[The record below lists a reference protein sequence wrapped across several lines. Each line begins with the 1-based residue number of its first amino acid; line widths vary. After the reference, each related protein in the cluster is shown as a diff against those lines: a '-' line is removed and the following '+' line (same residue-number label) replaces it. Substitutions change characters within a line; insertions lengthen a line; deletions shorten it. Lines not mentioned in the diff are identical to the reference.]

1 MVIENEREKAYLNEL
16 YDLMP
21 ARMQSIYL
29 DAAFE
34 FEQKHYKMS
43 LSKDDIIRVV
53 CEVMEIHPDL
63 ISLKTRKREIVVCRQ
78 MVYYFLSIYFDY
90 SLAFIGRLFKQD
102 HATVI
107 HAKKTIM
114 NLVHTNKEIRRSYE
128 TIKKMIYE
136 TD

>member
-1 MVIENEREKAYLNEL
+1 MVIENEKEKAYLNEL

-53 CEVMEIHPDL
+53 CEVMEISPEL

-78 MVYYFLSIYFDY
+78 MVYHVLSMYFDY

-107 HAKKTIM
+107 HAKKTIR
-114 NLVHTNKEIRRSYE
+114 NLLFSDREILKRYE

>member
-1 MVIENEREKAYLNEL
+1 MIIENEKEKAYLNEL

-29 DAAFE
+29 DAVVE
-34 FEQKHYKMS
+34 FEQRTDRKP
-43 LSKDDIIRVV
+43 LSKEDIINIV

-114 NLVHTNKEIRRSYE
+114 NLVHTDRNIRRSYE

>member
-1 MVIENEREKAYLNEL
+1 MIIENEREKAYLNEL

-29 DAAFE
+29 DAVVE
-34 FEQKHYKMS
+34 FDQRTDRKP
-43 LSKDDIIRVV
+43 LSKEDIIRIV

-78 MVYYFLSIYFDY
+78 MVYHVLSMYFDY

-107 HAKKTIM
+107 HAKKTIR
-114 NLVHTNKEIRRSYE
+114 NLLFSDREILKRYE

-136 TD
+136 

>member
-1 MVIENEREKAYLNEL
+1 MIIENEKEKAYLNEL

-29 DAAFE
+29 DAVVE
-34 FEQKHYKMS
+34 FEQRTDRKP
-43 LSKDDIIRVV
+43 LSKEDIINIV

-114 NLVHTNKEIRRSYE
+114 NLVHTDRNIRQSYE